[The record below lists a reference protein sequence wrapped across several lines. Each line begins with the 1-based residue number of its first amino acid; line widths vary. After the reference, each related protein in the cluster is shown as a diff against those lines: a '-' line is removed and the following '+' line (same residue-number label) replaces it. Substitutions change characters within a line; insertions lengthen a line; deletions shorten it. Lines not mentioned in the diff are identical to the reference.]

1 LKMDAFT
8 PRQVAVR
15 GWGGLNTPDTVRK
28 AANLLVDYGW
38 LVCDVVRGG
47 AAGGRP
53 SEVYKINP
61 AAFFGG
67 AA

>member
-1 LKMDAFT
+1 MDAFT

-15 GWGGLNTPDTVRK
+15 GWGSLNTPDAVRK

-47 AAGGRP
+47 SAGGRP

-61 AAFFGG
+61 AAFLGG
-67 AA
+67 TA